1 MIQLDGA
8 GAVLTMFGTIAA
20 SATLTHQGTIKA
32 SGGRLDIHGAVDA
45 TAASTISFEIDS
57 TPGSLLEFDL
67 TVGTGAIHPTITFDS
82 GVPSCSTSA
91 RSRRRRCRI
100 STA

>member
-20 SATLTHQGTIKA
+20 SATLTGQGTIKA

-57 TPGSLLEFDL
+57 TPPRLLSEHNVQIPDL
-67 TVGTGAIHPTITFDS
+67 ADLGRLGQVAQS
-82 GVPSCSTSA
+82 K
-91 RSRRRRCRI
+91 
-100 STA
+100 